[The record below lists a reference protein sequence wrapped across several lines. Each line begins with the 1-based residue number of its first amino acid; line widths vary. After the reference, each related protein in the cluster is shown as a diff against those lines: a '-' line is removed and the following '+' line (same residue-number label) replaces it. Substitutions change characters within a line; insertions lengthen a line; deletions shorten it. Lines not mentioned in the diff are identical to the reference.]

1 VHAAAR
7 VQFNTYLFAC
17 FFALVLAVH
26 QAPIAWTARKISLLV
41 ASYVFYAAWD
51 PVFVVLLWGSTVVDW
66 FVAKHM
72 ARSGS
77 PSRRKLLLATSLA
90 FNLGLLVYFKYA
102 GFLQRSVAS
111 LLDVCGIAWTPPA
124 ADLVLP
130 IGISFYT
137 FMTIS
142 YTLDVY
148 RRRCQ
153 PARSF
158 LDYALYV
165 TFFPHLVSGPIV
177 RATELVPQFETPRR
191 ATSAQL
197 GWGLALVCLG
207 LFEKVVVAD
216 GFLAPVVDAAYGL
229 DQISTADAWIGT
241 VGFAGQIF
249 CDFAG
254 YSTCAIGVALCLGFY
269 LPQNFR
275 FPYGAIGFSDFW
287 RRWHISLSSWLRDY
301 VYISLGGNRSGRGR
315 THVNL
320 MLTMLIGGLWH
331 GASWTF
337 VAWGGLHG
345 AYLVGERVVRRV
357 VPASPVWDTAMARLG
372 LGLVTFALVC
382 FAWVFF
388 RAHGFDQAF
397 RICAA
402 MLGAGDGASHP
413 VWRYTLIPVG
423 ALLASHALL
432 RSTTLEDV
440 VERTPWPVVAT
451 VLATLLV
458 SLFVFPGVDRAFI
471 YFQF

>member
-1 VHAAAR
+1 MLAAR

-26 QAPIAWTARKISLLV
+26 QAPIPWTARKISLLV

-66 FVAKHM
+66 LVAKHM
-72 ARSGS
+72 VRSRSAG
-77 PSRRKLLLATSLA
+77 RRKLLLATSLT

-102 GFLQRSVAS
+102 GFLERSLAS
-111 LLDVCGIAWTPPA
+111 LLDACGIEWTPA
-124 ADLVLP
+124 AGDLVLP

-191 ATSAQL
+191 ATATQL

-216 GFLAPVVDAAYGL
+216 GFLAPVVDHAYAL
-229 DQISTADAWIGT
+229 DQISTADAWVGT
-241 VGFAGQIF
+241 VAFAGQIF

-275 FPYGAIGFSDFW
+275 FPYAAIGFSDFW

-301 VYISLGGNRSGRGR
+301 VYISLGGNRSGPTR

-320 MLTMLIGGLWH
+320 LFTMLIGGLWH

-345 AYLVGERVVRRV
+345 VYLVGERVLRRV
-357 VPASPVWDTAMARLG
+357 VPASPVWQTTGARLVIG
-372 LGLVTFALVC
+372 LGTFALVC
-382 FAWVFF
+382 LAWVFF
-388 RAHGFDQAF
+388 RSHGFDQAF

-402 MLGAGDGASHP
+402 MLGGGEGVSHP
-413 VWRYTLIPVG
+413 AWRYALVPVG
-423 ALLASHALL
+423 GLLASHWLL

-440 VERTPWPVVAT
+440 VERVPWPVVAT
-451 VLATLLV
+451 VLATLVL